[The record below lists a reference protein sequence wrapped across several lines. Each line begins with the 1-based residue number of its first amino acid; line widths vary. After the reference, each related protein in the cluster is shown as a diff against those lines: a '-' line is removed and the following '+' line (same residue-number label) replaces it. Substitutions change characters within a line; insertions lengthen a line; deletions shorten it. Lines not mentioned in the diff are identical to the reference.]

1 MNGLET
7 PIVVQAVLIDMGST
21 HVRVPDPVYEVAGEV
36 KEERDLPS
44 MGEAIRYMV
53 REGGYDV

>member
-1 MNGLET
+1 M
-7 PIVVQAVLIDMGST
+7 VQAVLIDMGST